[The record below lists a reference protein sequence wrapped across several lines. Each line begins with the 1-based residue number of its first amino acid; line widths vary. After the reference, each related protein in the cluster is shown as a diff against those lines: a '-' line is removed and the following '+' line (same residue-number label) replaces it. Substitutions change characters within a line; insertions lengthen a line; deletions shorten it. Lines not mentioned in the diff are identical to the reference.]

1 MADEGKW
8 LKFNL
13 TWTFVPDEDR
23 RTSVQYLAG
32 KTYRVR
38 GQCARKALAAGVAD
52 VAGPPQGSKVDARQ
66 SEDPELRELDKA
78 HEFIAGLGTPRADE
92 GGRD

>member
-38 GQCARKALAAGVAD
+38 GQCARKALAAGVAE
-52 VAGPPQGSKVDARQ
+52 VADPPQGSKVDARE
-66 SEDPELRELDKA
+66 SKDPEFRELDEA
-78 HEFIAGLGTPRADE
+78 YEFASRLGAPRADE
-92 GGRD
+92 SGRD